1 MKLKL
6 YAYLFL
12 VGSSAILMAS
22 CKSATK
28 LYEKGRYDEAVEVAA
43 KKLQKDPTD
52 TKLQDV
58 ILNAYKF
65 AVEDHEAQLSKYNSS
80 SNDLKWE
87 WMYAEYS
94 DLQRLYDAI
103 RKSPDVYNIVQP
115 HDYSQDVQQFR
126 EKAGD
131 NRYNRGLQLMRDAG
145 NDKLVYRQAY
155 REFQTALG
163 FIPGDVDIQ
172 NKMNEAFNYAVINV
186 VVLPLEE
193 RGSYQY
199 SSYNTRYRTFD
210 NNMVTYLQ
218 NNNSNQFVR
227 YYSAFDADARRI
239 VADQVIEIR
248 FSSMNI
254 GRTSDERSTRT
265 VSKDVVVKETVIRP
279 DSVVKQYA
287 KVTAKITTTKRAM
300 RSNGMIQVVA
310 RDYNNRVTWS
320 ENYTGEHYWSTEF
333 ASYTGDTRALSEE
346 DKKLVDRQQA
356 IPPREDDIIRS
367 IMDEIQSKA
376 ECGVRDYFN
385 RF

>member
-6 YAYLFL
+6 YAYSFL
-12 VGSSAILMAS
+12 AGVMALLMAS
-22 CKSATK
+22 CRSATK

-43 KKLQKDPTD
+43 KKLQKDPKD
-52 TKLQDV
+52 AKLQEV
-58 ILNAYKF
+58 ILSAYKF
-65 AVEDHEAQLSKYNSS
+65 AVEDHEAQLNKYNSS
-80 SNDLKWE
+80 ANDLKWE
-87 WMYAEYS
+87 WMYSEYT

-103 RKSPDVYNIVQP
+103 RKSPDVYAIVQP
-115 HDYSQDVQQFR
+115 RDYSQEVIQFR

-131 NRYNRGLQLMRDAG
+131 NRYNRGLQLMSSAG
-145 NDKLVYRQAY
+145 NDKLAYRQAY
-155 REFQTALG
+155 REFQSALG

-186 VVLPLEE
+186 VVLPLDE
-193 RGSYQY
+193 RSSYQY

-227 YYSAFDADARRI
+227 YYSAFDADARRV

-254 GRTSDERSTRT
+254 GRTNDERSTRT
-265 VSKDVVVKETVIRP
+265 VSREVVVKETVIKP

-287 KVTAKITTTKRAM
+287 KVSAKITTTKRTM
-300 RSNGMIQVVA
+300 KSNGMIQVVA
-310 RDYNNRVTWS
+310 RDYNNRITWS
-320 ENYTGEHYWSTEF
+320 ENYTAEHYWSTEF
-333 ASYTGDTRALSEE
+333 ATYTGDTRALSDE
-346 DKKLVDRQQA
+346 DKKIIDRQQA
-356 IPPREDDIIRS
+356 IAPREDDIIRS

>member
-6 YAYLFL
+6 YAYSFL
-12 VGSSAILMAS
+12 AGVMALLMAS
-22 CKSATK
+22 CRSATK

-43 KKLQKDPTD
+43 KKLQKDPKD
-52 TKLQDV
+52 AKLQEV
-58 ILNAYKF
+58 ILSAYKF
-65 AVEDHEAQLSKYNSS
+65 AVEDHETQLNKYNSS
-80 SNDLKWE
+80 ANDLKWE
-87 WMYAEYS
+87 WMYSEYT

-103 RKSPDVYNIVQP
+103 RKSPDVYAIVQP
-115 HDYSQDVQQFR
+115 RDYSQEVIQFR

-131 NRYNRGLQLMRDAG
+131 NRYNRGLQLMSNAG
-145 NDKLVYRQAY
+145 NDKLAYRQAY
-155 REFQTALG
+155 REFQSALG

-186 VVLPLEE
+186 VVLPLDE
-193 RGSYQY
+193 RSSYQY

-227 YYSAFDADARRI
+227 YYSAFDADARRV

-254 GRTSDERSTRT
+254 GRTNDERSTRT
-265 VSKDVVVKETVIRP
+265 VSREVVVKETVIKP

-287 KVTAKITTTKRAM
+287 KVSAKITTTKRTM
-300 RSNGMIQVVA
+300 KSNGMIQVVA
-310 RDYNNRVTWS
+310 RDYNNRITWS

-333 ASYTGDTRALSEE
+333 ATYTGDTRALSDE
-346 DKKLVDRQQA
+346 DKKIIDRQQA
-356 IPPREDDIIRS
+356 IAPREDDIIRS

>member
-287 KVTAKITTTKRAM
+287 KVTAKITNIKRAM